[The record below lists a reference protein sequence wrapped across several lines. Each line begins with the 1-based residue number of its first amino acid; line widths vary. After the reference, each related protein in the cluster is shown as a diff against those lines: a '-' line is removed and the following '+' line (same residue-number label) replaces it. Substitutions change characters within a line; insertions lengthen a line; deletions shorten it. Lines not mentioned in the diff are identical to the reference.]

1 MGIGRELGKKLLGR
15 ASSEVGRVLSRAD
28 ELGGKV
34 RDRLSEKLEALKVPP
49 PANVAPAPVSSV
61 QRTVVKSP
69 SPPPSAP
76 PPSGLGDP
84 NRPAQVFGRRSC
96 PWSGRALALLESNR
110 VEHSYFD
117 LDTYGGDSV
126 LRELKQETKQDTVPY
141 VYLRGRFIGG
151 YNALD
156 EIQRLGQLEYLTLSD
171 EERPKHPLHG
181 RIEIAPRRHDGEHI
195 PGA

>member
-1 MGIGRELGKKLLGR
+1 MFRAMGFGRELGKKWFGR
-15 ASSEVGRVLSRAD
+15 ASGEVVRALSRAD

-34 RDRLSEKLEALKVPP
+34 RDRITEKLEELKTTTPTKV
-49 PANVAPAPVSSV
+49 VPAPVSTV
-61 QRTVVKSP
+61 QRTAVK
-69 SPPPSAP
+69 PPPP
-76 PPSGLGDP
+76 GLGDP
-84 NRPAQVFGRRSC
+84 GRPAQVFGRRSC
-96 PWSGRALALLESNR
+96 PWSGRALALLETNH

-117 LDTYGGDSV
+117 LDSYDGERV
-126 LRELKQETKQDTVPY
+126 LRELKQETKQETVPY

-156 EIQRLGQLEYLTLSD
+156 EIQRLGQLDYLILSE
-171 EERPKHPLHG
+171 EERARHPLHG